1 MQVPN
6 WLSSEA
12 LENIVPPLK
21 ARSEPFAGINFVV
34 MLGTSILG
42 FQSVS
47 GLSQKKEM
55 DYIVE
60 GGRNDRPIFLKKPR
74 SQPQTLTFKRGYRS
88 RTLASSLPFVDMLIG
103 DTWIDW
109 PNALGLIFVLGN
121 AREMRALFSFKNMG
135 LIEWSMSDLD
145 AQSSVPCIETFTI
158 GYTDLQNKAIPI
170 NAMSALSSLF

>member
-1 MQVPN
+1 MQMPN

-12 LENIVPPLK
+12 LGNVSPQFK
-21 ARSEPFAGINFVV
+21 ARSEPFAAINFVV
-34 MLGTSILG
+34 ILGTSILG

-60 GGRNDRPIFLKKPR
+60 GGRNDHPIFLKKPR
-74 SQPQTLTFKRGYRS
+74 SQPQTLTFKRGYRT
-88 RTLASSLPFVDMLIG
+88 RTLMSAIPFIDMFLG
-103 DTWIDW
+103 DAWIDY
-109 PNALGLIFVLGN
+109 PNAVGLIFVLGN
-121 AREMRALFSFKNMG
+121 ARSLRAVFSFRNMG

-158 GYTDLQNKAIPI
+158 GYTDLKNRAMPI
-170 NAMSALSSLF
+170 NAMNALSNLF